1 MEQTEKLQ
9 LRSSPAKDATPEM
22 GIRLGRALAME
33 YRKVV
38 VGMDLM
44 KSSPMMKNALISGL
58 ISSGADVIDVGTVSE
73 PVIAM
78 AARMGDCA
86 VYVNE
91 FRQSDLVSG
100 YLLIDTDGS
109 LFGLDRIRHIEGNDG
124 QEAPRPSYKSLGTV
138 KEYYNATKDYND
150 ALLNATHNI
159 AGGSVILNC
168 NCGLSTD
175 SAPQI
180 LNSIKTDVICINAQ
194 KDPNYITNPLSIKEA
209 DIRQMRALVEANAGS
224 IGISLNR
231 VGNLMRVFDES
242 GEPLNNQEV
251 LGLLIMFLKPK
262 KLVVP
267 LDVSNLIPDI
277 FTGKVTADVNSPHP
291 TPDPEKT
298 ELIMVQPSSEMIFK
312 AMKESG
318 AELAYYDGGFVF
330 NEPVCTPDAMH
341 AAIILSQFTGMNDIR
356 DIMKQFPEYYSES
369 KSYKFSCSR
378 EDFIRMMNANVQ
390 DVGPI
395 KVQED
400 GCWRIDMNEGAFF
413 VAFDNDQEDAVN
425 VVAESSDRVYL
436 ISMIEVIDG
445 LMESCS
451 SGQ

>member
-9 LRSSPAKDATPEM
+9 LRSSPAKDTTPEM

-124 QEAPRPSYKSLGTV
+124 QEAPRPSYKSLGKV

-267 LDVSNLIPDI
+267 LDVSDLIPDI
-277 FTGKVTADVNSPHP
+277 FTGKVTADVNSPYP
-291 TPDPEKT
+291 APDPEKT

-341 AAIILSQFTGMNDIR
+341 AAIILSQFTGMNDVR

-425 VVAESSDRVYL
+425 VVAESSDKVYL